1 MAQAG
6 QLFQRFLL
14 AWVHIFPLSS
24 SIFLIA
30 MRWIVECKDDYDWNA
45 IVHHVIAIMF
55 AVESIPEYQ
64 NSKTVLHRVIYKN
77 GPAFSGLISFFYI
90 LFELD
95 AMMSKLANKEEY
107 HGRSLIALSLVIIMV
122 LQSTTILILQVK
134 TYSMKPLLIPMSFIM
149 VLMANFIILDRV
161 KISRKTGIILPCYSW
176 IYPNDLYILA
186 INFFGYLASS
196 KWFVEKCFKRFENP
210 WKISF
215 VSCGLIAIASSV
227 CMMSMAVQGH
237 NFHGCRTTR
246 LNMNYFPMFFFLL
259 AIPQFF
265 LGFFMMAF
273 VCLPNC
279 ETEEQS
285 VPKVNKKNNE
295 DDIVI
300 LGPNPEGFKDVN
312 NQVTFATFDVI
323 NEKRMP
329 IKNV

>member
-1 MAQAG
+1 M
-6 QLFQRFLL
+6 QL
-14 AWVHIFPLSS
+14 ITYN
-24 SIFLIA
+24 
-30 MRWIVECKDDYDWNA
+30 KY
-45 IVHHVIAIMF
+45 
-55 AVESIPEYQ
+55 Y
-64 NSKTVLHRVIYKN
+64 
-77 GPAFSGLISFFYI
+77 SFC
-90 LFELD
+90 
-95 AMMSKLANKEEY
+95 
-107 HGRSLIALSLVIIMV
+107 R
-122 LQSTTILILQVK
+122 
-134 TYSMKPLLIPMSFIM
+134 
-149 VLMANFIILDRV
+149 
-161 KISRKTGIILPCYSW
+161 
-176 IYPNDLYILA
+176 
-186 INFFGYLASS
+186 
-196 KWFVEKCFKRFENP
+196 
-210 WKISF
+210 KISF

-295 DDIVI
+295 DDIAI

-312 NQVTFATFDVI
+312 NRVTFATVDVI
-323 NEKRMP
+323 NEKRMT